1 MEKRFF
7 NDKMAPRR
15 MKIIKYFSSLIMYTY
30 KIEVKKI
37 KGFITESV
45 QSQGLNLTIKSK
57 KKMTNESLFERAD
70 DYLNEK
76 YGIRLVE
83 AKFRPYGSPVR
94 MGGNTRLKDYYGIET
109 PHDIEKEAVKN
120 FFKQYDDYTGFLQL
134 MYDLE
139 KEGIISS
146 DKRKNFISEFK
157 NFLIDFGLNKNDM
170 EEGGEKFE
178 KALDKFLNTE
188 FEKLIT
194 PRIMNY
200 IKRKTTQKIR
210 QHRLYTSDKVA
221 DNEYNPENK
230 KRRGAKGTYYGGE
243 RKKIVCEVHW
253 QSSPYI
259 KEEDWDDEDWRSHDR
274 HIEYINS
281 LSDEGWR
288 LVFARNEGEIEK
300 EIIKK
305 LINPKYGNYPKTERL
320 DDNGFKFVVETK
332 KGLIEYRVFYTIA
345 TGKRATELRN
355 MDEGDYIGEKEG
367 GYSSDYESPYY
378 RHGVTGE
385 FLHDDDPRGWVY

>member
-1 MEKRFF
+1 
-7 NDKMAPRR
+7 
-15 MKIIKYFSSLIMYTY
+15 MYKY
-30 KIEVKKI
+30 KIEIKKV
-37 KGFITESV
+37 KGFITEST
-45 QSQGLNLTIKSK
+45 QSRGMNLMIKSSK
-57 KKMTNESLFERAD
+57 KLTNESLFKHAD
-70 DYLNEK
+70 EYLNEK

-94 MGGNTRLKDYYGIET
+94 MGGNTRLKDYYGVKT
-109 PHDIEKEAVKN
+109 PHDIEKEDVKN
-120 FFKQYDDYTGFLQL
+120 FLKYDNYHDFRIL

-146 DKRKNFISEFK
+146 DKRKIFMSELK
-157 NFLIDFGLNKNDM
+157 KFLIDFSMNKNDM

-178 KALDKFLNTE
+178 KALGMFLKTE
-188 FEKLIT
+188 GEKLLT

-200 IKRKTTQKIR
+200 IKRKVKQHTR
-210 QHRLYTSDKVA
+210 QHRLYPDKVA

-230 KRRGAKGTYYGGE
+230 KRRGARGKYYGGE

-253 QSSPYI
+253 QSRPYI
-259 KEEDWDDEDWRSHDR
+259 KDEDYNYSDWDDEDWRSHDR

-355 MDEGDYIGEKEG
+355 MDEGDYIDEKEG

>member
-1 MEKRFF
+1 
-7 NDKMAPRR
+7 
-15 MKIIKYFSSLIMYTY
+15 MYTY
-30 KIEVKKI
+30 KVKIKKV
-37 KGFITESV
+37 KGFITEST
-45 QSQGLNLTIKSK
+45 QSRGMNLTIKSSK
-57 KKMTNESLFERAD
+57 KLTNESLFKHAD
-70 DYLNEK
+70 EYLNEN
-76 YGIRLVE
+76 YGVRLVE
-83 AKFRPYGSPVR
+83 AKIRPYGSPIR
-94 MGGNTRLKDYYGIET
+94 MGGNTRFKTYNGVET
-109 PHDIEKEAVKN
+109 PHDIEKEKVKN
-120 FFKQYDDYTGFLQL
+120 FLKYDNYQDFRDL

-146 DKRKNFISEFK
+146 DKRKIFISELK
-157 NFLIDFGLNKNDM
+157 KFLVDFGMNKNDM

-178 KALDKFLNTE
+178 KALGMFLKTE
-188 FEKLIT
+188 GEKLLT

-200 IKRKTTQKIR
+200 IKRNVKQHTR
-210 QHRLYTSDKVA
+210 LHRLYPDKVA

-230 KRRGAKGTYYGGE
+230 KRRGARGTYYGGE
-243 RKKIVCEVHW
+243 KKKIVCEVHW
-253 QSSPYI
+253 QSRPYI
-259 KEEDWDDEDWRSHDR
+259 KEEDWDDEDWDDEDWRSHDR

-345 TGKRATELRN
+345 TGKRATKLRN
-355 MDEGDYIGEKEG
+355 MDEGDYIDEKEG

>member
-1 MEKRFF
+1 MI
-7 NDKMAPRR
+7 P
-15 MKIIKYFSSLIMYTY
+15 IC
-30 KIEVKKI
+30 
-37 KGFITESV
+37 TE
-45 QSQGLNLTIKSK
+45 I
-57 KKMTNESLFERAD
+57 
-70 DYLNEK
+70 
-76 YGIRLVE
+76 
-83 AKFRPYGSPVR
+83 
-94 MGGNTRLKDYYGIET
+94 
-109 PHDIEKEAVKN
+109 
-120 FFKQYDDYTGFLQL
+120 
-134 MYDLE
+134 
-139 KEGIISS
+139 
-146 DKRKNFISEFK
+146 
-157 NFLIDFGLNKNDM
+157 
-170 EEGGEKFE
+170 
-178 KALDKFLNTE
+178 
-188 FEKLIT
+188 EKLIT

-210 QHRLYTSDKVA
+210 QHRLYHSDKVA

-259 KEEDWDDEDWRSHDR
+259 KDEDWDDEDWRSHDH

-288 LVFARNEGEIEK
+288 LVFAKNEGEIEK

-355 MDEGDYIGEKEG
+355 MDEGDYIDEKEG